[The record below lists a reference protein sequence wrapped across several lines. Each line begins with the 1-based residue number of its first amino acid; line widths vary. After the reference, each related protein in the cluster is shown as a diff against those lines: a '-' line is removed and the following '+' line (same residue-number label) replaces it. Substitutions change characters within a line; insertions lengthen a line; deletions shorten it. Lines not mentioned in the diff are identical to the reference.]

1 MKIFFLAALFLLA
14 LQACNRPDHYSVIIK
29 NGIVYDGNGGEPYF
43 ADIGINGDTIAF
55 IGDLKAAEADS
66 IVDASGKAVAP
77 GFINMLS
84 WATESLIED
93 GSSQGDI
100 RQGVTLEVMGEGMS
114 MGPLTPQLKTLMEK
128 DQGDIRFPVS
138 WNTLGEYLQFL
149 EKKGISCNVA
159 SFIGATTCRM
169 YVIGEDNRKAT
180 DAELD
185 SMKQLV
191 RYAMREG
198 AMGVGSSLI
207 YPPASFSDTRELIE
221 LCKAAA
227 EYNGMYISHMR
238 SEGNKI
244 HEAIDELITIAR
256 EAKLPAEIYHLK
268 MSGKDNWGKLDSVI
282 RQVELA
288 RAAGLKITADMYTY
302 TAGATGL
309 TSAFPPTLQDGG
321 FGKLWE
327 RLHDPKVRAE
337 MKKAMNTN
345 AKDWENLYYG
355 CGSPDNVILLQFNQD
370 SLKKFNG
377 KTLAEVARIRGTSPE
392 ETAMDLIIQ
401 DSTRVGVAYFL
412 MKEENLQKQV
422 SLPWVSFGSDAFSA
436 APEGVF
442 LKSSTHPRA
451 YGNFARVL
459 AKYVREEKRMSL
471 QTAIYK
477 LSKLPATNL
486 KLSKRGEL
494 AVGNFADIVVFD
506 PAAIQDHA
514 SYQQPQQFATGVM
527 DVLVNGVIVLRNG
540 QHTGAKPGRFV
551 KGPGFG
557 KN

>member
-244 HEAIDELITIAR
+244 HEAIDELINIAR

-377 KTLAEVARIRGTSPE
+377 KTLAEVARIRGASPE